1 MLKPKEIGDY
11 WNSVASKNI
20 NTEKQTA
27 SDNWEKRRVIIKF
40 LLDYPLHKGE
50 KILEIG
56 PGIGTTVNMLQAI
69 YGARKIDYTSTETS
83 SVFQEF
89 MLKIQGQPC
98 EIATIDALPFEDNQ
112 FSRVWLF
119 DVLEH
124 VDPEIRAKAGQEVG
138 RVLKPGGAIFINNPF
153 GESNHDD
160 KFDFGFNQVD
170 IGNFCE
176 QTNTIMGSVTLY
188 TCFEKYFYQFL
199 VLQGIEGAQ

>member
-11 WNSVASKNI
+11 WNSVANKNI
-20 NTEKQTA
+20 DAEKHTA
-27 SDNWEKRRVIIKF
+27 ADNWEKRRIMIKF
-40 LLDYPLHKGE
+40 LLDYPLSKDE

-56 PGIGTTVNMLQAI
+56 PGIGTTINMLQSV
-69 YGARKIDYTSTETS
+69 YGSSRIDYISIETST
-83 SVFQEF
+83 VFQDF
-89 MLKIQGQPC
+89 MLNIQNRPC
-98 EIATIDALPFEDNQ
+98 KIATIDALPFKDNQ

-153 GESNHDD
+153 GKGNHDD
-160 KFDFGFNQVD
+160 KFDFGFDQVD

-176 QTNTIMGSVTLY
+176 QTNTVMGSVTLY
-188 TCFEKYFYQFL
+188 PCFVKYFYQFI
-199 VLQGIEGAQ
+199 VLQGVV